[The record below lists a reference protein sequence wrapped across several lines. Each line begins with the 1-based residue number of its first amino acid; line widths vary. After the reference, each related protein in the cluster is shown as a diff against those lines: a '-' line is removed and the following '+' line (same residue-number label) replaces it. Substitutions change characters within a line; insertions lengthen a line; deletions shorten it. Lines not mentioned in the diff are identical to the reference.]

1 MRKLMSWPLL
11 LAAPLAGLVRAA
23 EEANYPFASRLDDAR
38 YQVVVAT
45 LPQKRI
51 DPAAV
56 AASPFPNW
64 GLRVVRVTPGSQ
76 ADQMGMKAESVI
88 SKLNG
93 TEYYHHKAGLRPDK
107 DGKRVVTVV
116 SAEGE
121 VRDYDFK
128 AGVVGTRAG
137 NDYRYEQYLYQN
149 TPRGK
154 WDRDLLVAAVAWQQ
168 GNHPLAEDALARATA
183 AGLPASVFTR
193 FYGGLLA
200 LDRGQPDLSRRLT
213 AAVVKELPADPAK
226 ISRFFHPGLA
236 TLGLAFQDFS
246 LLEPGAIDRAGLDSE
261 IQAATIKPWKAW
273 SKSGPRPSLLKQAL
287 AGAGEE
293 KIPSIIKERAEWAN
307 DHAKLDLDPLRRDGF
322 AISIPTGHYDMHVF
336 TPPEPIRDAIWEIH
350 FALAD
355 GGDLKPVGVESMN
368 TLRFAM
374 LDRAGDASRRPST
387 TGGLENR
394 MIAGLTY
401 DRQRNNERLV
411 KITGGPA
418 GGEVVDTQVFLPVLG
433 AKEFEALKARGGPG
447 KRRLEPD
454 DPRLAK
460 LTFIRIGNEVEVLS
474 GSRPILHLPIDPKVK
489 DLAFYIFSQ
498 GTNYIVDHMSLRPIS
513 AVDLNLAP
521 GE

>member
-1 MRKLMSWPLL
+1 MIWSLL
-11 LAAPLAGLVRAA
+11 LAAPVASIVHAA
-23 EEANYPFASRLDDAR
+23 EEGDYQFASRLDDAR
-38 YQVVVAT
+38 YQAAVAA

-56 AASPFPNW
+56 AASPFPTW
-64 GLRVVRVTPGSQ
+64 GLKVVRVTPGSQ
-76 ADQMGMKAESVI
+76 ADQAGMKVDSVI
-88 SKLNG
+88 WKLNG
-93 TEYYHHKAGLRPDK
+93 TEYYHHKSGMRPNA
-107 DGKRVVTVV
+107 DGKRVVTAV
-116 SAEGE
+116 SAAGE

-128 AGVVGTRAG
+128 PGVLGTRSG
-137 NDYRYEQYLYQN
+137 NDYRYEQHLYQN

-193 FYGGLLA
+193 FYGALLA
-200 LDRGQPDLSRRLT
+200 LDRGKPDLSRRLT
-213 AAVVKELPADPAK
+213 AAVVKELPAEPAK
-226 ISRFFHPGLA
+226 IPRFFHPGLS

-246 LLEPGAIDRAGLDSE
+246 LLDAGVADRAGLDSE
-261 IQAATIKPWKAW
+261 LQAATLRPWKAW
-273 SKSGPRPSLLKQAL
+273 AKSGPRPSLLKQAR
-287 AGAGEE
+287 ANAGEE
-293 KIPSIIKERAEWAN
+293 KIPSIVKERAAWAN
-307 DHAKLDLDPLRRDGF
+307 DHAKLDLEPLRRDGF

-336 TPPEPIRDAIWEIH
+336 TPPEPIQDAIWEIH

-355 GGDLKPVGVESMN
+355 GGDLKSIGFESMN

-374 LDRAGDASRRPST
+374 LDRSGGTSGPPQT

-401 DRQRNNERLV
+401 DRQANGERLV
-411 KITGGPA
+411 KITGGPI

-433 AKEFEALKARGGPG
+433 AKEFDALKGRGEPG
-447 KRRLEPD
+447 KSRLDPD

-474 GSRPILHLPIDPKVK
+474 GTRPILHIPIDPKVK

-498 GTNYIVDHMSLRPIS
+498 GTNYLIDHMSLRPIS

-521 GE
+521 AE